1 MADVRVVGHAVSDV
15 VHLLAALIENA
26 AAFSPPGTRVQVSG
40 EPAAHR
46 YLLEIE
52 DQGIG
57 MSDEELAEANEQL
70 AKPASIDLA
79 SAQRLGFYVVG
90 RLAARHGV
98 KVRLRRSW
106 FGGVAALVLLP
117 TALLGGPETEMEPAG
132 PAAGRTA
139 GPVLPGQQPAEPS
152 PAQPGPAEPGPA
164 EPVPTPVPR
173 AFAVRS
179 PGAGPDNGMA
189 G

>member
-1 MADVRVVGHAVSDV
+1 
-15 VHLLAALIENA
+15 
-26 AAFSPPGTRVQVSG
+26 
-40 EPAAHR
+40 
-46 YLLEIE
+46 
-52 DQGIG
+52 
-57 MSDEELAEANEQL
+57 MSEEELEEANEQL
-70 AKPASIDLA
+70 ARPASIDLA
-79 SAQRLGFYVVG
+79 GAQRLGFYVVG

-117 TALLGGPETEMEPAG
+117 SALLGGPETEMQPARQPAG
-132 PAAGRTA
+132 RHERPVPPGQPPATA
-139 GPVLPGQQPAEPS
+139 EPGTQDGQQP
-152 PAQPGPAEPGPA
+152 GAEPGRA

-179 PGAGPDNGMA
+179 PGAGRDNGAA

>member
-1 MADVRVVGHAVSDV
+1 MTGRFEADPGPFLRPY
-15 VHLLAALIENA
+15 ALTE
-26 AAFSPPGTRVQVSG
+26 GRT
-40 EPAAHR
+40 EPTAHG
-46 YLLEIE
+46 YLLEVE

-57 MSDEELAEANEQL
+57 MTDEELDEANQQL
-70 AKPASIDLA
+70 ARPTSIDLA

-117 TALLGGPETEMEPAG
+117 SGLLGGPETEMEPVG
-132 PAAGRTA
+132 PAAG
-139 GPVLPGQQPAEPS
+139 PPLVEPPQGQPTQ
-152 PAQPGPAEPGPA
+152 A

-179 PGAGPDNGMA
+179 PGAGHDNGTA

>member
-1 MADVRVVGHAVSDV
+1 
-15 VHLLAALIENA
+15 
-26 AAFSPPGTRVQVSG
+26 
-40 EPAAHR
+40 
-46 YLLEIE
+46 
-52 DQGIG
+52 

-70 AKPASIDLA
+70 ARPASIDLA
-79 SAQRLGFYVVG
+79 GAQRLGFYVVG
-90 RLAARHGV
+90 RLAARHGI

-117 TALLGGPETEMEPAG
+117 SSLLGGPETEMEPAG
-132 PAAGRTA
+132 PAAA
-139 GPVLPGQQPAEPS
+139 GDGQPPLV
-152 PAQPGPAEPGPA
+152 EPGRA

-179 PGAGPDNGMA
+179 PGTGRDNGMP

>member
-1 MADVRVVGHAVSDV
+1 LWAGGRETAPV
-15 VHLLAALIENA
+15 L
-26 AAFSPPGTRVQVSG
+26 SPPGTRVQVAG
-40 EPAAHR
+40 EPAAHG

-70 AKPASIDLA
+70 ARPTTIDLA

-90 RLAARHGV
+90 RLAARHGI

-117 TALLGGPETEMEPAG
+117 SVLLGGPETEMEPAG
-132 PAAGRTA
+132 RSADGRQDGRAPA
-139 GPVLPGQQPAEPS
+139 GQPPAR
-152 PAQPGPAEPGPA
+152 A

-179 PGAGPDNGMA
+179 PGAGRDDGMA

>member
-1 MADVRVVGHAVSDV
+1 
-15 VHLLAALIENA
+15 
-26 AAFSPPGTRVQVSG
+26 
-40 EPAAHR
+40 
-46 YLLEIE
+46 
-52 DQGIG
+52 

-79 SAQRLGFYVVG
+79 GAQRLGFYVVG
-90 RLAARHGV
+90 RLAARHGI

-117 TALLGGPETEMEPAG
+117 SSLIGGPETEMEPAG
-132 PAAGRTA
+132 PAPAGATRQ
-139 GPVLPGQQPAEPS
+139 PVVEPAR
-152 PAQPGPAEPGPA
+152 A

-179 PGAGPDNGMA
+179 PGAGHDDGTA

>member
-1 MADVRVVGHAVSDV
+1 
-15 VHLLAALIENA
+15 
-26 AAFSPPGTRVQVSG
+26 
-40 EPAAHR
+40 
-46 YLLEIE
+46 
-52 DQGIG
+52 
-57 MSDEELAEANEQL
+57 
-70 AKPASIDLA
+70 
-79 SAQRLGFYVVG
+79 VVG

-117 TALLGGPETEMEPAG
+117 STLLGGPETEMEPAARA
-132 PAAGRTA
+132 AAGQPMVEPA
-139 GPVLPGQQPAEPS
+139 QGQGAQAQPPQSQPAPADPGQV
-152 PAQPGPAEPGPA
+152 

-179 PGAGPDNGMA
+179 PGTGRDNGMA

>member
-1 MADVRVVGHAVSDV
+1 
-15 VHLLAALIENA
+15 
-26 AAFSPPGTRVQVSG
+26 
-40 EPAAHR
+40 
-46 YLLEIE
+46 
-52 DQGIG
+52 
-57 MSDEELAEANEQL
+57 
-70 AKPASIDLA
+70 
-79 SAQRLGFYVVG
+79 VVG

-117 TALLGGPETEMEPAG
+117 SSLLGGPETEMEPAP
-132 PAAGRTA
+132 PAGQ
-139 GPVLPGQQPAEPS
+139 PMVEPGQAQA
-152 PAQPGPAEPGPA
+152 PAQPDQAPGDGAQA

-179 PGAGPDNGMA
+179 PGAGRDHGMA

>member
-1 MADVRVVGHAVSDV
+1 VA
-15 VHLLAALIENA
+15 
-26 AAFSPPGTRVQVSG
+26 G
-40 EPAAHR
+40 EPAAHG

-57 MSDEELAEANEQL
+57 MSDDELEEANEQL
-70 AKPASIDLA
+70 ARPASIDLA
-79 SAQRLGFYVVG
+79 GAQRLGFYVVG
-90 RLAARHGV
+90 RLAARHGI

-117 TALLGGPETEMEPAG
+117 SGLLGGPETDLEPAG
-132 PAAGRTA
+132 RPAG
-139 GPVLPGQQPAEPS
+139 QPAVD
-152 PAQPGPAEPGPA
+152 PGPSGPGEPQRGVPVDRA
-164 EPVPTPVPR
+164 EPVPGHAPR

-179 PGAGPDNGMA
+179 PGTRRDNGMA